1 MKVFY
6 RQTADEDV
14 IRQFRYYLL
23 TLELPEVALRFRD
36 SVRDTVELLRKHPS
50 IGPRYRSNNPRFPN
64 LRSWPVKRFE
74 AISSHYIAEKE
85 TLQIVRILHGKR
97 DVKRIIETEEGQ

>member
-1 MKVFY
+1 VKVFY

-36 SVRDTVELLRKHPS
+36 SVRDTVELLRKASLYWAALPLKQS
-50 IGPRYRSNNPRFPN
+50 
-64 LRSWPVKRFE
+64 
-74 AISSHYIAEKE
+74 AISKSSLMA
-85 TLQIVRILHGKR
+85 R
-97 DVKRIIETEEGQ
+97 